1 MLSTKEIVL
10 MVHFTL
16 VKPSIM
22 QKLDGMNII
31 IQVKDQNLQNTFET
45 ILITV
50 LHGILFQ
57 MLQKMLS
64 L

>member
-22 QKLDGMNII
+22 QKFDGMNII
-31 IQVKDQNLQNTFET
+31 IQEKIRTFKT
-45 ILITV
+45 PLK
-50 LHGILFQ
+50 Q
-57 MLQKMLS
+57 YLS
-64 L
+64 LFYMEYYFKCSKKC